1 MDKLRVGV
9 CGLGCRGFVLS
20 NILLSMPEVDVRA
33 GCDLYDFRRDR
44 FAAAVKEKYGKE
56 PFVTDR
62 YENMVTHSDIDA
74 VLICAS
80 WEAHVDLAVR
90 AMEEG
95 KITALEVGGAYSLD
109 DCWRLVRTYEKTKT
123 PFFFM
128 ENCCYNKDELLA
140 TSLVR
145 AGVFGDIVHCHGCYG
160 HDLREEVAYGEINKH
175 YRLRN
180 YLMRNCEN
188 YPTHELGPI
197 AKILG
202 VNRGNRMLSLVSVAS
217 RAAGM
222 AQYIR
227 DKEDERLYKYGRFM
241 QADIVNTIIRCADG
255 STITLRLDTTLP
267 RVYDREFTVR
277 GTKGLYMQTIG
288 AVIEEKD
295 CSEEKTI
302 SEFYG
307 TAARYEKE
315 YLPDEWLR
323 ITENEIKS
331 GHGGMDAVMLRSFVG
346 KALRGE
352 EMPLD
357 VYDAAS
363 WMSVSC
369 LSEQSIDIG
378 GAPVAIPDFTNG
390 KWLMRE
396 NADVFPLPDKTR

>member
-1 MDKLRVGV
+1 M
-9 CGLGCRGFVLS
+9 
-20 NILLSMPEVDVRA
+20 
-33 GCDLYDFRRDR
+33 
-44 FAAAVKEKYGKE
+44 
-56 PFVTDR
+56 
-62 YENMVTHSDIDA
+62 
-74 VLICAS
+74 
-80 WEAHVDLAVR
+80 
-90 AMEEG
+90 
-95 KITALEVGGAYSLD
+95 
-109 DCWRLVRTYEKTKT
+109 
-123 PFFFM
+123 
-128 ENCCYNKDELLA
+128 
-140 TSLVR
+140 
-145 AGVFGDIVHCHGCYG
+145 FGDIVHCHGCYG

-378 GAPVAIPDFTNG
+378 ARPLRYPISPTANG
-390 KWLMRE
+390 
-396 NADVFPLPDKTR
+396 